1 MEQSKL
7 AKGLVTLAM
16 ITLVLLLMWYLRSVV
31 AYILIS
37 AVLAIVGRPLVKRLS
52 RVKLFG
58 RELSRNISAGITLIL
73 LWIIIGCLGVLFVPL
88 VMGKVNELA
97 SIDWDTYA
105 ITLKERL
112 QVVENYINS
121 FSANPIIENT
131 PKFDII
137 KFIQGAVSRF
147 FLPAF
152 TNAASVL
159 ISLAIGLFSITFI
172 TFFFLRD
179 EGLFYKIVAIFFP
192 EHYRENI
199 YHALDSITTLLSLYF
214 RGLLVESSVIMPV
227 ISASMMICGME
238 MGNALMTGLIMGT
251 MNLVP
256 YAGPVIGCCIVSI
269 MGAIY
274 PIDGNIGYTLIVIVT
289 TVAVVKII
297 DDFIIQPSLYS
308 KRVNAHPLEV
318 FIVIL
323 ISGHIAG
330 VVGMLLAIPLYTV
343 LRVIASEF
351 FSEYGVV
358 RRLTGKINE

>member
-1 MEQSKL
+1 METSKL
-7 AKGLVTLAM
+7 VKGLVTLA
-16 ITLVLLLMWYLRSVV
+16 IISLVLLLLWYLRSVV

-37 AVLAIVGRPLVKRLS
+37 AVLAIIGRPLAKRLTS
-52 RVKLFG
+52 IKLFG
-58 RELSRNISAGITLIL
+58 REISRNVSASITLLI
-73 LWIIIGCLGVLFVPL
+73 LWIIIGCLCVLFVPL
-88 VMGKVNELA
+88 IVSKTSELA
-97 SIDWDTYA
+97 SFDWDTYA

-112 QVVENYINS
+112 QVVEDYINS
-121 FSANPIIENT
+121 FSTNPIIDET

-137 KFIQGAVSRF
+137 KFIQSAVSEY

-159 ISLAIGLFSITFI
+159 VSMAIGLFSVTFI

-179 EGLFYKIVAIFFP
+179 DGLFYKIVAIFFP

-199 YHALDSITTLLSLYF
+199 YHALDSITALLSRYF
-214 RGLLVESSVIMPV
+214 RGLLLESMVIMIV
-227 ISASMMICGME
+227 IAASMMIFGME
-238 MGNALMTGLIMGT
+238 MGNALITGLIMGT

-256 YAGPVIGCCIVSI
+256 YAGPVIGCFIVSI

-274 PIDGNIGYTLIVIVT
+274 PIDGNIGYTLIVIVS
-289 TVAVVKII
+289 TVAAVKII

-330 VVGMLLAIPLYTV
+330 VIGMLLAIPLYTV